1 MPREVMDQRSLHP
14 GDAHLQLEK
23 NQTPEPTSNA
33 VEDITLTSLQARL
46 EIIEKNCSRYFDLY
60 KNYRLRWL
68 EENHQAEVLQKYAPD
83 VDGYSPAQMPW
94 DAPSPH
100 VPGKNSEWY
109 NMKNLMQSSTD
120 GGEDDIGI
128 NINLVLILAVQTMN
142 LEGDKCDI
150 SHGQMGSDVF
160 NANGSMG
167 MMPERIISQAEF
179 FWARSNAI
187 AAITP
192 TVTPAIIPLVAPAV
206 PPATSAST
214 GIGHKLKA
222 LLRMAI
228 KGVTIALRAILHA
241 DGCVALV

>member
-1 MPREVMDQRSLHP
+1 MQQSLELKGCCGTFNLRIEININSDNAQRGDGSEVSTSLHP

-33 VEDITLTSLQARL
+33 VEDITLTSLQAHL
-46 EIIEKNCSRYFDLY
+46 EIVEKNYSRYFDLY

-100 VPGKNSEWY
+100 VPV
-109 NMKNLMQSSTD
+109 
-120 GGEDDIGI
+120 
-128 NINLVLILAVQTMN
+128 LVLAVQTTN

-150 SHGQMGSDVF
+150 SRGQMGSDVF

-192 TVTPAIIPLVAPAV
+192 AVTPAVIPLVAPAV
-206 PPATSAST
+206 PPAT
-214 GIGHKLKA
+214 
-222 LLRMAI
+222 
-228 KGVTIALRAILHA
+228 
-241 DGCVALV
+241 